1 MPESNRSNA
10 PVLYDAPPPP
20 PPPPLPRFVSDM
32 PTSRRNAI
40 GASLLFV
47 GAFLGFSSAFSGSN
61 DDDGDDE
68 AFFKGASGNRG
79 TGGKPYR
86 IVDGRPFVRTSKGDI
101 LSVGRLPKNL
111 PESDRTLVLSG
122 EAGLFLLRLTKEA
135 MRSVDLHSGS
145 STSLAREGEFLTRVF
160 ATGEWERALAR
171 VSPSSDEIERIMRE
185 NGMDEEVEE
194 VEELEAEDRL
204 LK

>member
-1 MPESNRSNA
+1 MR
-10 PVLYDAPPPP
+10 
-20 PPPPLPRFVSDM
+20 
-32 PTSRRNAI
+32 TSR
-40 GASLLFV
+40 
-47 GAFLGFSSAFSGSN
+47 
-61 DDDGDDE
+61 
-68 AFFKGASGNRG
+68 
-79 TGGKPYR
+79 
-86 IVDGRPFVRTSKGDI
+86 GDI
-101 LSVGRLPKNL
+101 LSVGRLPRNL

-145 STSLAREGEFLTRVF
+145 SSSASLAREGEFLTRVF

-171 VSPSSDEIERIMRE
+171 VSPSSADIERIMRE